1 MKGFY
6 ITIALFLVLVI
17 SGILNFLFINNV
29 YSEMNEMISD
39 ISESP
44 CPENEEKIKRLSE
57 YWEEANSI
65 VGISVNFLSIDS
77 VSNLID
83 SVYVYNEQGDDI
95 QLSYSI
101 ELLINAVENI
111 KRLEV
116 FSIKNIL

>member
-6 ITIALFLVLVI
+6 ITIALFSALII
-17 SGILNFLFINNV
+17 SCVLNFLFINNV
-29 YSEMNEMISD
+29 HSEMNDMISE

-44 CPENEEKIKRLSE
+44 CLENEEKIKELSE
-57 YWEEANSI
+57 YWERVNSI

-83 SVYVYNEQGDDI
+83 SVRVYNEQEDAI
-95 QLSYSI
+95 QLSYSK